1 MVFVWF
7 PGSRLG
13 TSMVYRLGLNA
24 EAEPR
29 VPCVPR
35 REPGNENGARVGR
48 NDLCASVEIVVSGIP
63 EIFVLR
69 GLVKDVESPLVV
81 LNVLNDF
88 VRTSSQSV
96 KVAFVSV
103 LLTS

>member
-1 MVFVWF
+1 MVHGW
-7 PGSRLG
+7 GET
-13 TSMVYRLGLNA
+13 TS
-24 EAEPR
+24 
-29 VPCVPR
+29 
-35 REPGNENGARVGR
+35 
-48 NDLCASVEIVVSGIP
+48 ASVEIVSGIP

>member
-1 MVFVWF
+1 M
-7 PGSRLG
+7 GET
-13 TSMVYRLGLNA
+13 TSASVLAIWVACLNNQK
-24 EAEPR
+24 EAE
-29 VPCVPR
+29 
-35 REPGNENGARVGR
+35 
-48 NDLCASVEIVVSGIP
+48 IVSGIP

-69 GLVKDVESPLVV
+69 GLVKDVEPPLVV